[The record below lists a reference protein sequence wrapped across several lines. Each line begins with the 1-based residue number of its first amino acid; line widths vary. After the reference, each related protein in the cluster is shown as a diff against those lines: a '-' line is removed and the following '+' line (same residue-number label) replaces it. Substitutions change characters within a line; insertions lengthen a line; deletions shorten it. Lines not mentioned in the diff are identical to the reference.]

1 MNQITALYMDSE
13 IAYAEDA
20 PFQDMLVEILDQIEN
35 SFYNS
40 VKSEIELSIVN
51 PDGITIKSKLAYFL

>member
-20 PFQDMLVEILDQIEN
+20 PFQDMLSEILDQIEN
-35 SFYNS
+35 SMYNGLQ
-40 VKSEIELSIVN
+40 SEIVLIVTTDVATVETPLS
-51 PDGITIKSKLAYFL
+51 YFI